1 MENRGI
7 KADFALY
14 KSLMIGCCKNNQMEM
29 AFKVYQNMRRSG
41 ITSTDVY
48 RLDKKGGAKKGK
60 TLSFERN
67 SIDLSS
73 EDCMEEFR

>member
-1 MENRGI
+1 
-7 KADFALY
+7 
-14 KSLMIGCCKNNQMEM
+14 M

-60 TLSFERN
+60 PLSFERN